1 MTSTQVFTVLKHK
14 AVKSVFST
22 KHKSEFQIWILHN
35 STLRNLNS
43 CVVLIVF
50 ESPPKS
56 KLRHQ
61 NGVVCRLHSNP
72 RPLFR
77 KACYKMHRF
86 IMNTRFEVRQC
97 LQDLKKMVSFLH
109 TAESTRWRVSGHTC
123 QQITNKF
130 LFARWLRILIFV
142 QLIKPVP
149 WYVHLHVSYS
159 VSQIAWIQTHKVI
172 QNYSSYRK
180 PWLGTWEFELG
191 SRK

>member
-43 CVVLIVF
+43 CAILIVF

-56 KLRHQ
+56 KLRYQ
-61 NGVVCRLHSNP
+61 NGVVSRLHSNP

-77 KACYKMHRF
+77 KACYKMHRY
-86 IMNTRFEVRQC
+86 IMSMSVYRTS
-97 LQDLKKMVSFLH
+97 KKMVSFLH
-109 TAESTRWRVSGHTC
+109 TAESTQWRVSGHTC

-149 WYVHLHVSYS
+149 WYVHLRVSYS

-180 PWLGTWEFELG
+180 PWLGTWEFALG